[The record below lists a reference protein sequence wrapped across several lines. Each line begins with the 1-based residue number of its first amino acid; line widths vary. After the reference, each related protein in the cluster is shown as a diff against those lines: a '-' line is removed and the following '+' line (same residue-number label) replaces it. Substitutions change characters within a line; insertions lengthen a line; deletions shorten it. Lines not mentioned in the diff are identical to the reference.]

1 MDHKFPDGT
10 AALLVSQG
18 REGGGVPVPWH
29 QYLLFCPVCHGQYDL
44 LSLYDDRL
52 CHIANVLLFGPAGR
66 R

>member
-52 CHIANVLLFGPAGR
+52 CHIT
-66 R
+66 